1 MPEFKYRAVKP
12 DGEMVAGSI
21 TSESIEEVRL
31 NIKNRGLIPIE
42 IQAVHVYE
50 KTESFKIH
58 FSFREKKLDLRE
70 LSNFCRQLSVI
81 ISSGINTVWGFETI
95 ASQTKNKLMKA
106 EVNRLLNCVQTGMT
120 MSDAMLEKGS
130 YFPELLGGMVAT
142 GEVTGTL
149 DAILKSMASFYT
161 KENYYRQKVKAAAV
175 YPMIISLMAVGMVVF
190 FLTFVIPKMLEIIKS
205 TGGELPLLT
214 RMVIGISDLIKNHFI
229 LIGLAL
235 LALITLIKTILR
247 TTKGKL
253 LKDTIITKIPV
264 IKDLVRNFTTMR
276 FSRTMFLFVSSGYPI
291 LQGLE
296 FIKKNVNNS
305 IAEIAIN
312 GAIEGLK
319 RGEGIAE
326 NLDKYNYFDK
336 IMVQMI
342 AVGEQTGD
350 LQAIIQEMAEFYEQ
364 EAETSISKAIN
375 LAEPIMLIVIGSIAG
390 ILILSVAVPMLTVFD
405 HIG

>member
-12 DGEMVAGSI
+12 DGEMIAGSI
-21 TSESIEEVRL
+21 TSESIEQVRL

-42 IQAVHVYE
+42 IQAVHVHE
-50 KTESFKIH
+50 RTESFKIP

-142 GEVTGTL
+142 GEATGTL
-149 DAILKSMASFYT
+149 DAILKSMASFYS

-175 YPMIISLMAVGMVVF
+175 YPIIISLMAVGMVVF

-214 RMVIGISDLIKNHFI
+214 RIVIGISDLIKNHFI
-229 LIGLAL
+229 IIGLAL
-235 LALITLIKTILR
+235 LALITLTKTILK
-247 TTKGKL
+247 TQKGKL
-253 LKDTIITKIPV
+253 FKDTVITKIPV

-276 FSRTMFLFVSSGYPI
+276 FSRTMYLFVSSGYPI

-305 IAEIAIN
+305 IAEMAIN
-312 GAIEGLK
+312 GAVEGLK

-350 LQAIIQEMAEFYEQ
+350 LQAIVQEMAEFYEQ

-375 LAEPIMLIVIGSIAG
+375 LTEPIMLIVIGSIAG
-390 ILILSVAVPMLTVFD
+390 LLILSVAVPMLTVFN